1 MERERGTAALGNRRA
16 KKQRPREPF
25 RMVLSDPGG
34 FQQINIRK
42 VIAKILPVVGTY
54 SSGNKLIFGAGTR
67 VSVQPSK

>member
-1 MERERGTAALGNRRA
+1 
-16 KKQRPREPF
+16 
-25 RMVLSDPGG
+25 MVLSDPGG

-54 SSGNKLIFGAGTR
+54 TSGSKLIFGAGTR